1 MTGMKFYKTILSVLM
16 TLSIVSC
23 ENDFLDRAPDLNLD
37 EEKVFTVFENA
48 QRYHADMYSHLVAGF
63 NRLGNYQPVPMS
75 SAADE
80 SDSYMGYHGTQTLNF
95 GSYDGVDNQIFNS
108 YSGIRKAN
116 IFLSKLDVIPF
127 PDEEVRDHMVGEVY
141 FLRAFYF
148 FEVIKRYGGMP
159 ILEEVLIPGDEL
171 NLPRDSYRDCVD
183 QVLADCEEAIGML
196 PVTRPDDELG
206 RATKGAAMA
215 LKSRMLLYAASPLWN
230 LEITN
235 ADKWELAADA
245 AKAVI
250 DLTDEGGA
258 PAYELYD
265 RGNGA
270 DDYERLFFT
279 RRNNGNR
286 EVIFHKHEP
295 PKGYGNAQINVWAPK
310 GDGFEGAGA
319 VAPTQNFVDLFEM
332 NNGMM
337 IDEEGSGYDP
347 GNPYLNRDPRFY
359 KIILYNGAVWQDVT
373 VETFVS
379 PDLDQALNGKHRKVL
394 AEFTS
399 TGYYVRKYLPEEVQN
414 NTSVQAY
421 HDWIYFRLAEMY
433 LNYAEALNEAEGP
446 TVAVYDAV
454 NTVRARSGVVDLPAG
469 LTKDQMRARIMN
481 ERAIELSFEEHRWWD
496 ARRWKKGAEWFGG
509 EMYEMYIEKDAEGNL
524 TYTKK
529 PFETRVYRDYMDLY
543 PIPISEMN
551 KNPLFQ
557 QNPGW

>member
-1 MTGMKFYKTILSVLM
+1 MKGMKLNKIIFSAAVILSL
-16 TLSIVSC
+16 VSC

-48 QRYHADMYSHLVAGF
+48 QRYHADMYSHLVGGF
-63 NRLGNYQPVPMS
+63 NRLGNFQPVPMS
-75 SAADE
+75 SASDE

-95 GSYDGVDNQIFNS
+95 GSYDGVDNQIFNC
-108 YSGIRKAN
+108 YAGIRKAN
-116 IFLSKLDVIPF
+116 IFLSKLEEIPF
-127 PDEEVRDHMVGEVY
+127 PDQEIRDHMVGEAY

-159 ILEEVLIPGDEL
+159 ILDEVLIPGDEL
-171 NLPRDSYRDCVD
+171 NLPRDSYKDCVD
-183 QVLADCEEAIGML
+183 QVLADCEEAIGTL

-206 RATKGAAMA
+206 RATRGAAMA
-215 LKSRMLLYAASPLWN
+215 LKSRMLLYAASPLWD

-235 ADKWELAADA
+235 ADKWQLAADA

-250 DLTDEGGA
+250 DLKDEGGA

-265 RGNGA
+265 NGNGV

-279 RRNNGNR
+279 RRNNGNK
-286 EVIFHKHEP
+286 EVIFHKHQP
-295 PKGYGNAQINVWAPK
+295 PIGFSNPQINVWAPK
-310 GDGFEGAGA
+310 GDGFEGTGA

-337 IDEEGSGYDP
+337 IDAPGSGYDP
-347 GNPYLNRDPRFY
+347 DNPYINRDPRFY
-359 KIILYNGAVWQDVT
+359 KIVLYNGAVWQDVT

-379 PDLDQALNGKHRKVL
+379 PSLDQALNGKHRKVL

-414 NTSVQAY
+414 NTSIQAY

-433 LNYAEALNEAEGP
+433 LNYAEALNEVDGP
-446 TVAVYDAV
+446 TAAVYDAV
-454 NTVRARSGVVDLPAG
+454 NTVRARSGVVNLPAG
-469 LTKDQMRARIMN
+469 LTQDQMRERIMN

>member
-1 MTGMKFYKTILSVLM
+1 MKLTPYIFLAVISFSM
-16 TLSIVSC
+16 VSC

-37 EEKVFTVFENA
+37 EEKVFTIYENA
-48 QRYHADMYSHLVAGF
+48 QRYHADIYSHLVDGF
-63 NRLGNYQPVPMS
+63 NRLGNFQPVPMS
-75 SAADE
+75 SASDE

-95 GSYDGVDNQIFNS
+95 GSYDGVDNHIFNY

-127 PDEEVRDHMVGEVY
+127 PDESSKNKLTGEVY

-148 FEVIKRYGGMP
+148 FEIIKRYGGMP
-159 ILEEVLIPGDEL
+159 IIDVVLIPGD
-171 NLPRDSYRDCVD
+171 NLMLARNSFKECVD
-183 QVLADCEEAIGML
+183 YILADCEEAIRLL
-196 PVTRPDDELG
+196 PVTLPDNELG

-215 LKSRMLLYAASPLWN
+215 LKARMLLYAASPLWDI
-230 LEITN
+230 EITDGN
-235 ADKWELAADA
+235 KWQLAADA

-250 DLTDEGGA
+250 DLKDNEGNS
-258 PAYELYD
+258 AYELYNK
-265 RGNGA
+265 GNSA

-286 EVIFHKHEP
+286 EVIFHKHQETVDF
-295 PKGYGNAQINVWAPK
+295 NNQQINVWAPK

-332 NNGMM
+332 NNGKL
-337 IDEEGSGYDP
+337 IYEEGSGYNP
-347 GNPYLNRDPRFY
+347 NNPYINRDPRFY
-359 KIILYNGAVWQDVT
+359 KTILYNGSVWQDVT

-379 PDLDQALNGKHRKVL
+379 PDLNQSLNGKHRKIL
-394 AEFTS
+394 AEYTS
-399 TGYYVRKYLPEEVQN
+399 TGYYVRKYLPEEVK
-414 NTSVQAY
+414 TKTTVRAY

-433 LNYAEALNEAEGP
+433 LNYAEALNEVQGP
-446 TVAVYDAV
+446 TAEVYSAL
-454 NTVRARSGVVDLPAG
+454 NTVRSRSGVVDMPAG
-469 LTKDQMRARIMN
+469 LGKEQMRERIMN

-509 EMYEMYIEKDAEGNL
+509 EMYEMYIVKDGGTL
-524 TYTKK
+524 TYTVK
-529 PFETRVYRDYMDLY
+529 PFETRVYRDYMELY

-551 KNPLFQ
+551 KNPFFQ

>member
-1 MTGMKFYKTILSVLM
+1 MKLNPYIFLAVISFSM
-16 TLSIVSC
+16 VSC

-37 EEKVFTVFENA
+37 EEKVFTIYENA
-48 QRYHADMYSHLVAGF
+48 QRYHADIYSHLVDGF
-63 NRLGNYQPVPMS
+63 NRLGNFQPVPMS
-75 SAADE
+75 SASDE

-95 GSYDGVDNQIFNS
+95 GSYDGVDNHIFNY

-127 PDEEVRDHMVGEVY
+127 PDESSKNKLTGEVY

-148 FEVIKRYGGMP
+148 FEIIKRYGGMP
-159 ILEEVLIPGDEL
+159 IIDDVLIPGD
-171 NLPRDSYRDCVD
+171 NLMLARNSFKECVD
-183 QVLADCEEAIGML
+183 YILGDCEEAIQLL
-196 PVTRPDDELG
+196 PVTLPDNELG

-215 LKSRMLLYAASPLWN
+215 LKARMLLYAASPLWD
-230 LEITN
+230 LEITDGN
-235 ADKWELAADA
+235 KWQLAAVA

-250 DLTDEGGA
+250 DLKDNDGN
-258 PAYELYD
+258 PAYELYNK
-265 RGNGA
+265 GNGA

-286 EVIFHKHEP
+286 EVIFHKHQQTVDF
-295 PKGYGNAQINVWAPK
+295 NNQQINVWAPK

-332 NNGMM
+332 NNGML
-337 IDEEGSGYDP
+337 IHEEGSGYSP
-347 GNPYLNRDPRFY
+347 NNPYMNRDPRFY
-359 KIILYNGAVWQDVT
+359 KTILYNGSVWQNVT

-379 PDLDQALNGKHRKVL
+379 PDLNQSLNGKHRKIL
-394 AEFTS
+394 AEYTS
-399 TGYYVRKYLPEEVQN
+399 TGYYVRKYLPEEVK
-414 NTSVQAY
+414 TKTTVRAY

-433 LNYAEALNEAEGP
+433 LNYAEALNEVQGP
-446 TVAVYDAV
+446 TAEVYSAL
-454 NTVRARSGVVDLPAG
+454 NTVRSRSGVVDMPAG
-469 LTKDQMRARIMN
+469 LGKDQMRERIMN

-509 EMYEMYIEKDAEGNL
+509 EMYEMYIVKDGGTL
-524 TYTKK
+524 TYTVK

-551 KNPLFQ
+551 KNPFFQ

>member
-1 MTGMKFYKTILSVLM
+1 MKLKIFSLTVLVS
-16 TLSIVSC
+16 LVLVSC

-37 EEKVFTVFENA
+37 EEKVFTIFENT
-48 QRYHADMYSHLVAGF
+48 QRYHADLYSHLIDGF
-63 NRLGNYQPVPMS
+63 NRMGNYQPVPMS

-80 SDSYMGYHGTQTLNF
+80 SDSYMGYHGTQTFNF
-95 GSYDGVDNQIFNS
+95 GSYDGADNQIFNC

-116 IFLSKLDVIPF
+116 TFLSKTDVIPF
-127 PDEEVRDHMVGEVY
+127 PDDDIRQEMVGEAY

-159 ILEEVLIPGDEL
+159 IIDTVLIPGDEL
-171 NLPRDSYRDCVD
+171 YYERDSYSDCVEFI
-183 QVLADCEEAIGML
+183 LSDCEKAIAGL
-196 PVTRPDDELG
+196 PVIRPDDELG

-215 LKSRMLLYAASPLWN
+215 LKARMLLYAASPLWD

-235 ADKWELAADA
+235 EDKWQLAADA

-250 DLTDEGGA
+250 DLTDEGGGL
-258 PAYELYD
+258 AYELYD
-265 RGNGA
+265 NGNGA
-270 DDYERLFFT
+270 DDYERLFFN
-279 RRNNGNR
+279 RRNSGNK
-286 EVIFHKHEP
+286 EVIFHKHQP
-295 PKGYGNAQINVWAPK
+295 PIGYNNQQINVWAPK

-332 NNGMM
+332 TDGLYY
-337 IDEEGSGYDP
+337 DESALYDP
-347 GNPYLNRDPRFY
+347 NNPYDNRDPRFY
-359 KIILYNGAVWQDVT
+359 KIVLYNGAMWQDVE

-433 LNYAEALNEAEGP
+433 LNYAESLNEVQGPVAE
-446 TVAVYDAV
+446 VYDAV
-454 NTVRARSGVVDLPAG
+454 NTVRSRSGMVDLPTG
-469 LTKDQMRARIMN
+469 LTQDEMRERIMN

-496 ARRWKKGAEWFGG
+496 ARRWKKAAEWFGG
-509 EMYEMYIEKDAEGNL
+509 EMFEMYIEKDDLGNL
-524 TYTKK
+524 TYTRK
-529 PFETRVYRDYMDLY
+529 PFETRVYRSYMDLY

-551 KNPLFQ
+551 KNPKFQ

>member
-1 MTGMKFYKTILSVLM
+1 MKLNPYIFLAVISFSM
-16 TLSIVSC
+16 VSC

-37 EEKVFTVFENA
+37 EEKVFTIYENA
-48 QRYHADMYSHLVAGF
+48 QRYHADIYSHLVDGF
-63 NRLGNYQPVPMS
+63 NRLGNFQPVPMS
-75 SAADE
+75 SASDE

-95 GSYDGVDNQIFNS
+95 GSYDGVDNHIFNY

-127 PDEEVRDHMVGEVY
+127 PDESSKNKLTGEVY

-148 FEVIKRYGGMP
+148 FEIIKRYGGMP
-159 ILEEVLIPGDEL
+159 IIDDVLIPGD
-171 NLPRDSYRDCVD
+171 NLMLARNSFKECVD
-183 QVLADCEEAIGML
+183 YILGDCEEAIQLL
-196 PVTRPDDELG
+196 PVTLPDNELG

-215 LKSRMLLYAASPLWN
+215 LKARMLLYAASPLWD
-230 LEITN
+230 LEITDGN
-235 ADKWELAADA
+235 KWQLAAVA

-250 DLTDEGGA
+250 DLKDNDGN
-258 PAYELYD
+258 PAYELYNK
-265 RGNGA
+265 GNGA

-286 EVIFHKHEP
+286 EVIFHKHQQTVDF
-295 PKGYGNAQINVWAPK
+295 NNQQINVWAPK

-332 NNGMM
+332 NNGML
-337 IDEEGSGYDP
+337 IHEEGSGYSP
-347 GNPYLNRDPRFY
+347 NNPYINRDPRFY
-359 KIILYNGAVWQDVT
+359 KTILYNGSVWQNVT

-379 PDLDQALNGKHRKVL
+379 PDLNQSLNGKHRKIL
-394 AEFTS
+394 AEYTS
-399 TGYYVRKYLPEEVQN
+399 TGYYVRKYLPEEVK
-414 NTSVQAY
+414 TKTTVRAY

-433 LNYAEALNEAEGP
+433 LNYAEALNEVQGP
-446 TVAVYDAV
+446 TAEVYSAL
-454 NTVRARSGVVDLPAG
+454 NTVRSRSGVVDMPAG
-469 LTKDQMRARIMN
+469 LGKDQMRERIMN

-509 EMYEMYIEKDAEGNL
+509 EMYEMYIVKDGGTL
-524 TYTKK
+524 TYTVK

-551 KNPLFQ
+551 KNPFFQ

>member
-1 MTGMKFYKTILSVLM
+1 MKLKAYILSAFM
-16 TLSIVSC
+16 TMALVSC

-37 EEKVFTVFENA
+37 EEKVFTIYENA
-48 QRYHADMYSHLVAGF
+48 QRYHADIYSHLIDGF

-75 SAADE
+75 SASDE
-80 SDSYMGYHGTQTLNF
+80 SDSYMGWHGTQTLNF
-95 GSYDGVDNQIFNS
+95 GSYDDVDNQIFNY

-127 PDEEVRDHMVGEVY
+127 PNESSKNHLSGEAY

-148 FEVIKRYGGMP
+148 FEIIKRYGGMP
-159 ILEEVLIPGDEL
+159 IITDILIPGD
-171 NLPRDSYRDCVD
+171 NLIFPRNSYKDCVD
-183 QVLADCEEAIGML
+183 YILADCEEAIKLL
-196 PVTRPDDELG
+196 PVTSPDNELG

-215 LKSRMLLYAASPLWN
+215 LKARMLLYAASPLWE

-235 ADKWELAADA
+235 ANKWQLAADA

-250 DLTDEGGA
+250 DLKDEDGN

-265 RGNGA
+265 KGNGA

-279 RRNNGNR
+279 RRNNGNK
-286 EVIFHKHEP
+286 EVIFHKHQ
-295 PKGYGNAQINVWAPK
+295 GTVDFNNQQINVWAPK
-310 GDGFEGAGA
+310 GDGFEGTGS

-332 NNGMM
+332 GNGKL
-337 IDEEGSGYDP
+337 INEEGSGYDP
-347 GNPYLNRDPRFY
+347 NNPYINREPRFY
-359 KIILYNGAVWQDVT
+359 KTILYNGAVWQGIT

-379 PDLDQALNGKHRKVL
+379 PDLNQSLNGKHRKIL
-394 AEFTS
+394 AEYTS
-399 TGYYVRKYLPEEVQN
+399 TGYYVRKYLPEEVK
-414 NTSVQAY
+414 TKTTVRAY

-433 LNYAEALNEAEGP
+433 LNYAEALNEAQGP
-446 TVAVYDAV
+446 TTEVYAALNAV
-454 NTVRARSGVVDLPAG
+454 RSRSGVVDMPAG
-469 LTKDQMRARIMN
+469 LDKEEMRERIMN

-509 EMYEMYIEKDAEGNL
+509 EMYEMYIVKDGGTL
-524 TYTKK
+524 TYTVK